1 MGSPAVRES
10 VNDPQP
16 AQEILPCVPN
26 FYGCAYNYHSVS
38 QYRHYMALVHTNIF
52 TGFNKKKVKLGISF
66 SK

>member
-26 FYGCAYNYHSVS
+26 FYENAYNYHSMS
-38 QYRHYMALVHTNIF
+38 H
-52 TGFNKKKVKLGISF
+52 
-66 SK
+66 